1 METASLKHFVYICS
15 MHSLSLLS
23 YIVWDPMREIIK
35 GIQPPVWYSVLFA
48 AGFIFGYQIMVY
60 IFKKEGKNPLNVD
73 TLSVHMI
80 LATIIGAR
88 LGHLLFYEPEKL
100 LANPLVFFKTWEGGL
115 ASHGAAFGILLA
127 LFLYSNYFV
136 VAKWSPFKFKF
147 IKQKREGQSYL
158 WIVDRIVITV
168 ALAGAFIRFGNFVN
182 SEIIGKPTESDYGVV
197 FGRVAEERFEKS
209 SLGFESVEASKGYSD
224 QRLEPG
230 IVPVDLTFIF
240 ENNQISEAQA
250 AQIIESNVRSILVS
264 DPNIAEHY
272 AQPNAPLDYE
282 LGLVDRK
289 MQAVVHTWG
298 ISRHPSQLY
307 ESATC
312 VLLFIILLVI
322 WFRWKEKT
330 PEGLLTG
337 LFLIWIFGLRWF
349 HEIFKE
355 NQVAFED
362 GMTYNMGQLLSIPL
376 VLIGVFILVRVIV
389 LSKKAKE

>member
-1 METASLKHFVYICS
+1 
-15 MHSLSLLS
+15 
-23 YIVWDPMREIIK
+23 MREIIK

-48 AGFIFGYQIMVY
+48 AGFIIGYQIMVY
-60 IFKKEGKNPLNVD
+60 VFKKEGKDPQNVD

-88 LGHLLFYEPEKL
+88 LGHLLFYEPERF
-100 LANPLVFFKTWEGGL
+100 LADPLMFFRTWEGGL

-127 LFLYSNYFV
+127 LFLYSNYVV
-136 VAKWSPFKFKF
+136 VAQWSPFKFKF
-147 IKQKREGQSYL
+147 IRKKRQGQSYL

-197 FGRVAEERFEKS
+197 FGRVAEEYIEEA
-209 SLGFESVEASKGYSD
+209 GIGIESAEASKGTSTE
-224 QRLEPG
+224 RLAAG
-230 IVPVDLTFIF
+230 IVPVDLTLTF
-240 ENNQISEAQA
+240 ENRQLTEDQA
-250 AQIIESNVRSILVS
+250 KAIVNGDVKRILLSPSVS
-264 DPNIAEHY
+264 EHY
-272 AQPNAPLDYE
+272 AQPNRPLDFDVS
-282 LGLVDRK
+282 LVDRK
-289 MQAVVHTWG
+289 LQAVVHTWG

-312 VLLFIILLVI
+312 VILFLILLAI
-322 WFRWKEKT
+322 WFKWKGKT

-355 NQVAFED
+355 NQVSFED
-362 GMTYNMGQLLSIPL
+362 DMTYNMGQLLSIPL
-376 VLIGVFILVRVIV
+376 VLVGVFIIIRVII
-389 LSKKAKE
+389 LSKKAKD